1 MSYKNY
7 RMPLMKRSE
16 LHQKLLEQKRRLLK
30 GEHPDPGIVRDFIL
44 RSWERS
50 AACGISMDNTE
61 ILTLDP
67 GLLRHIQEHHQPLIQ
82 CTTEVLKHMLSGI
95 RPFSSNMAL
104 ANAEGITIAAFIPE
118 GDGALMPYIAPG
130 VLSSENIIGTNGIGT
145 CLAEKRPVEI
155 IGAEHYRR
163 LGENW
168 SCSAAPIFDEE
179 QNIIAVLNVGQHREH
194 YHAHTFGMVKAA
206 AYAISE
212 QMRLRSLLRRQE
224 SIIELLDE
232 GILVIARNGIIRMMN
247 RIAAHIMG
255 LQAPETG
262 KNIKALIGESSLP
275 LFRELLETVVPV
287 RDREGRFE
295 FLTHGKACLYSVLP
309 VADTDDVIFVF
320 KESQKVRKLA
330 VRMTGNRATYTFDDI
345 IGRSPK
351 LRKAISEAQAV
362 APRSSTVLLLGESGT
377 GKELF
382 AQSIHN
388 AGEHASGP
396 FITVNCGAIPRDL
409 LESELFGYE
418 YGAFTGASKSGKPG
432 KFELASGGTIFLD
445 EIGEMPLDAQVALLR
460 LLQNGEVTRVGGSV
474 SRKVDVR
481 VIAATNRNLEHMM
494 KEGTFREDLF
504 YRLNVY
510 PIVIPPLRE
519 REGDIRLLS
528 EHFLKTF
535 DRKLNKDVASMDE
548 KVISS
553 MEGYFWPGNVRELE
567 NVMERMVHLAK
578 GQIIS
583 MTDVP
588 EIITV
593 KNEADRKNDDDATL
607 EGHRHSAEAQHV
619 RKMLLENGGNVRKTA
634 EALGLSRPYVYSK
647 MKSLG
652 IDIAEVRRAA
662 HQNEQ
667 A

>member
-1 MSYKNY
+1 
-7 RMPLMKRSE
+7 MKKSE
-16 LHQKLLEQKRRLLK
+16 LHQKLLEQKKRLIR
-30 GEHPDPGIVRDFIL
+30 GERPDPGIVRDFIL

-50 AACGISMDNTE
+50 AAYGISMENTE
-61 ILTLDP
+61 SLTLDP
-67 GLLRHIQEHHQPLIQ
+67 GLLRHIQEHNQPLIQ
-82 CTTEVLKHMLSGI
+82 CATEVLNHMFSGI
-95 RPFSSNMAL
+95 RPFASNMAL

-118 GDGALMPYIAPG
+118 GDIALMPYIAPG
-130 VLSSENIIGTNGIGT
+130 MLSSENIIGTNGIGT
-145 CLAEKRPVEI
+145 CLAERRPVEI

-163 LGENW
+163 LGEDW

-212 QMRLRSLLRRQE
+212 QMRLRSLLSRQE

-232 GILVIARNGIIRMMN
+232 GILVLARNGIIRMMN
-247 RIAAHIMG
+247 RIASHIMG

-262 KNIKALIGESSLP
+262 TNIKDLIGESSLS
-275 LFRELLETVVPV
+275 LFRELLETVVPI

-295 FLTHGKACLYSVLP
+295 FRTHGGACLYSVLP
-309 VADTDDVIFVF
+309 VADTDDMIFVF
-320 KESQKVRKLA
+320 KEAQKVRKLA
-330 VRMTGNRATYTFDDI
+330 VRMTGNRATYTFGDI
-345 IGRSPK
+345 IGRSLK
-351 LRKAISEAQAV
+351 LRKAIAEAQAV

-388 AGEHASGP
+388 AGEHSSGP

-481 VIAATNRNLEHMM
+481 VIAATNRNLEQMM

-510 PIVIPPLRE
+510 PIMIPPLRE
-519 REGDIRLLS
+519 REGDIPLLA
-528 EHFLKTF
+528 EHFLKTL
-535 DRKLNKDVASMDE
+535 DRKLNKDVAALDKRVLSA
-548 KVISS
+548 
-553 MEGYFWPGNVRELE
+553 MERYRWPGNVREME

-578 GQIIS
+578 GQLIG
-583 MTDVP
+583 MADMP
-588 EIITV
+588 EVLVSGGGTLMHI
-593 KNEADRKNDDDATL
+593 DDDVTL
-607 EGHRHSAEAQHV
+607 EGHRHSTEARHV
-619 RKMLLENGGNVRKTA
+619 RKLLLENGGNVRKTA

-652 IDIAEVRRAA
+652 IDLVEVRRTARRK
-662 HQNEQ
+662 EKQ